1 MPSGLEFVPAKGI
14 SFQVMVSLE
23 QAKEEVRSRADLVSV
38 VGRRV
43 ALKRKG
49 AYFVGRCPFH
59 DDHDP
64 SMHVNTQ
71 LGIYKCF
78 VCGAG
83 GDVFKFVMEIEHMGF
98 REALEL
104 LARETGVTLP
114 DRSAEDPQIA
124 IRHGAARSA
133 LDFAQD
139 WFHKRLLDSPDVL
152 SYAKRR
158 GLTDGEITDFHLGFA
173 PEGGLLDAARQ
184 GGHSMESL
192 EGAGLA
198 VQGERGQWRE
208 RFRLRLIFP
217 LQDMSKRVVGFAGR
231 NLRKGRKDIP
241 KYLNSP
247 ETDFYRKS
255 QFLFGLGYARSEIAK
270 LGEAV
275 VVEGY
280 MDWMALWRHGIRNVV
295 AVSGTAFT
303 RDQARLLAR
312 HGKRVVCFFDGDK
325 AGLAAAERSLPV
337 LLAEGLEA
345 KIADL
350 AQKAKDP
357 DELLKAEGPEGLR
370 ECIARS
376 RHWVHFLMSGFRSNT
391 PYPSPEDKSEFL
403 RRVRALLATIPDDDL
418 REQCIREAHPHLE
431 ILGVGDQDLRK
442 PVGKPEPVRAA
453 PARNGQFASATFP
466 VHHTAKK
473 EILSGIRRVEAQFLH
488 VILSHPTLA
497 LDVRDTVHPSDLGS
511 ERCQELWDL
520 ILASCELADG
530 PLEPRSFV
538 ANLESSL
545 AGFVAE
551 LFQLFEVRQDELEA
565 RAWLDDFQRD
575 LEARRMRKQRRI
587 LTAQARISTETDRPL
602 SEFSELLAREQHLL
616 SPRMEP

>member
-1 MPSGLEFVPAKGI
+1 M
-14 SFQVMVSLE
+14 E
-23 QAKEEVRSRADLVSV
+23 QAKEEVRSKADLVSI

-49 AYFVGRCPFH
+49 TYYVGRCPFH

-114 DRSAEDPQIA
+114 ERTTEDPQVA

-139 WFHKRLLDSPDVL
+139 WFHHNLLESPEVL
-152 SYAKRR
+152 SYAHRR
-158 GLTDGEITDFHLGFA
+158 GLTDGEITDFHLGLA
-173 PEGGLLDAARQ
+173 PEGGLLDAARRA
-184 GGHSMESL
+184 GHSLESL

-198 VQGERGQWRE
+198 VRGENGQWRE

-217 LQDMSKRVVGFAGR
+217 LQDMSRRVVGFAGR

-255 QFLFGLGYARSEIAK
+255 QFLFGLGHARADIAK
-270 LGEAV
+270 TGEVV

-280 MDWMALWRHGIRNVV
+280 MDWMALWRNGIRNVV

-303 RDQARLLAR
+303 REQARLLAR
-312 HGKRVVCFFDGDK
+312 HGKRVVCFFDGDR

-337 LLAEGLEA
+337 LLSEGLEA
-345 KIADL
+345 RIADL

-357 DELLKAEGPEGLR
+357 DELVKAEGPEGLR
-370 ECIARS
+370 DCIAAA
-376 RHWVHFLMSGFRSNT
+376 RHWVHFLMAGFRATT
-391 PYPSPEDKSEFL
+391 PHPSPGDKSEFL
-403 RRVRALLATIPDDDL
+403 RRVRALLAAIPEDDL
-418 REQCIREAHPHLE
+418 RDQCIREAHPHLE
-431 ILGVGDQDLRK
+431 ILGVGDHDLRK
-442 PVGKPEPVRAA
+442 PSTKPEPIRSI
-453 PARNGQFASATFP
+453 PARNGNPTPSTFP
-466 VHHTAKK
+466 VHPAGKK

-497 LDVRDTVHPSDLGS
+497 LDIRDTVHPSDLV
-511 ERCQELWDL
+511 EDRCRELWDL
-520 ILASCELADG
+520 ILASCELTDA

-565 RAWLDDFQRD
+565 RSWLDDFQRD
-575 LEARRMRKQRRI
+575 LEARRMRKRRRI
-587 LTAQARISTETDRPL
+587 LTAQAKISTGTDRPL